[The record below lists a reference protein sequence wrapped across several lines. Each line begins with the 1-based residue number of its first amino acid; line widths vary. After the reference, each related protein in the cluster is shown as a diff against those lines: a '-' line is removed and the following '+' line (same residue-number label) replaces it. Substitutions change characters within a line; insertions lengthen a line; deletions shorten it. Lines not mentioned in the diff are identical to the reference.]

1 MHYNVERRKRTF
13 YLSLVTS
20 LSQIYC
26 GHARLGGKLLSS
38 LNGKKFNKILG
49 DEVMKKMT
57 KAMLM
62 TALILGSVQ
71 WGGTPVHASELDTFT
86 LDEYVVTATRTPV
99 ELFNANA
106 NISVVTKEQIENR
119 HYQNVK
125 EALEDVPGVQIREYG
140 MPGYVT
146 SNKVV
151 INGSP
156 KVLLMVDGIRMNQ
169 GAESNLYELLSDMEN
184 IERIEVLHG
193 SASSLYGADAQGGVI
208 NVITNKKPHNKT
220 KFFIEGG
227 DFSKTRMGLSTQGSE
242 NGWSYRIAG
251 TKSKIGDAEDGRGEE
266 LKQSDDAKT
275 FNAMVSKQLGENGDK
290 GDITVSYDKY
300 KTDFAYEIM
309 HAYDYNYDEDGKF
322 AGQSLS
328 SKNGEMNYGSY
339 ETESYRMIFN
349 YNFDDTLTNRFT
361 LSRNERLLN
370 NPDAGVNNITS
381 VGVTDQLTKQ
391 FGGNNTFTIGFDHQ
405 TDKFQEGYGYDW
417 YSGADMNGTKL
428 KNTGIYVQDIHNFT
442 DKLNLTLGARYDDN
456 NLFDSEFT
464 GNGKVGY
471 KFTEDT
477 NVYVSYGT
485 FFNTPGVY
493 ELFNGKY
500 GNSDLKPE
508 NGKNMELGI
517 NHKIDDTFVVSAHI
531 FKRETDDKVYWE
543 KKLQKY
549 TNLDTTED
557 AKGFDI
563 QLKKKFS
570 DKWDA
575 SVAYTYTKTEGE
587 SNGTKVINNFGYI
600 PKHTI
605 DIGVDYKLNKFNAN
619 LTAKGI
625 IDKPGYSDTPGYE
638 YAKDNF
644 PCDSYWVVDLGMNY
658 KPTENYKFYIKVNNL
673 FDKFYANESN
683 VAWGAAGEWW
693 GMPGRAFFV
702 GMEYSF

>member
-1 MHYNVERRKRTF
+1 
-13 YLSLVTS
+13 
-20 LSQIYC
+20 
-26 GHARLGGKLLSS
+26 
-38 LNGKKFNKILG
+38 
-49 DEVMKKMT
+49 MKKMT

-322 AGQSLS
+322 VGQSLS

>member
-1 MHYNVERRKRTF
+1 
-13 YLSLVTS
+13 
-20 LSQIYC
+20 
-26 GHARLGGKLLSS
+26 
-38 LNGKKFNKILG
+38 
-49 DEVMKKMT
+49 MKKMT

-62 TALILGSVQ
+62 TALICGTMYCGAEPVQ
-71 WGGTPVHASELDTFT
+71 ANELDTFA

-146 SNKVV
+146 SNKVI

-169 GAESNLYELLSDMEN
+169 GAENNLYELLSDMEN

-242 NGWSYRIAG
+242 NGWSYRISG

-300 KTDFAYEIM
+300 KTDFGYEIM
-309 HAYDYNYDEDGKF
+309 YDMFNP
-322 AGQSLS
+322 
-328 SKNGEMNYGSY
+328 SKNGTMACGNY
-339 ETESYRMIFN
+339 ETESYRMLFN
-349 YNFDDTLTNRFT
+349 YIFDDTLTNRFT

-370 NPDAGVNNITS
+370 NPGVSVNNITS
-381 VGVTDQLTKQ
+381 IGITDQITKQ
-391 FGGNNTFTIGFDHQ
+391 IGDSNTFTIGFDHQ
-405 TDKFQEGYGYDW
+405 TDKFQDGYAWDTNN
-417 YSGADMNGTKL
+417 ANGTKL
-428 KNTGIYVQDIHNFT
+428 RNTGFYVQDIHNFT

-464 GNGKVGY
+464 GNGKIGY

-485 FFNTPGVY
+485 FFNAPGVY
-493 ELFNGKY
+493 ELFNKTY
-500 GNSDLKPE
+500 GDPNLKPE
-508 NGKNMELGI
+508 TGKNLELGI
-517 NHKIDDTFVVSAHI
+517 NHKFDDTFIVSSHI
-531 FKRETDDKVYWE
+531 FKRETDDKIVGSGPENGY
-543 KKLQKY
+543 KY
-549 TNLDTTED
+549 INLDTTED

-563 QLKKKFS
+563 QLKKKLS
-570 DKWDA
+570 DKWDVSA
-575 SVAYTYTKTEGE
+575 AYTYTKTEGY
-587 SNGTKVINNFGYI
+587 SNGNKVVNNNGYI

-605 DIGVDYKLNKFNAN
+605 DIGIDYKLNKFNAN
-619 LTAKGI
+619 LTAKGT
-625 IDKPGYSDTPGYE
+625 IDKPGYESV
-638 YAKDNF
+638 KNNF

-658 KPTENYKFYIKVNNL
+658 KPTENYKFYLKVNNL
-673 FDKFYANESN
+673 FDKFYANESAVN
-683 VAWGAAGEWW
+683 WGFPEGWW

>member
-1 MHYNVERRKRTF
+1 
-13 YLSLVTS
+13 
-20 LSQIYC
+20 
-26 GHARLGGKLLSS
+26 
-38 LNGKKFNKILG
+38 
-49 DEVMKKMT
+49 MKKMT

-62 TALILGSVQ
+62 AALIC
-71 WGGTPVHASELDTFT
+71 GTMYCGAEPVHANELDTFA

-106 NISVVTKEQIENR
+106 NISVITKEQIENR

-125 EALEDVPGVQIREYG
+125 EALEDAPGVQIREYG

-220 KFFIEGG
+220 KAFIEGG
-227 DFSKTRMGLSTQGSE
+227 SFDKLRMGLSTQGSE

-251 TKSKIGDAEDGRGEE
+251 TKSKIGDAKDGRGEE

-275 FNAMVSKQLGENGDK
+275 FNAMISKQLGENGDK

-300 KTDFAYEIM
+300 KTDFGYETM
-309 HAYDYNYDEDGKF
+309 YSWDPA
-322 AGQSLS
+322 Q
-328 SKNGEMNYGSY
+328 NGTMARGDY

-349 YNFDDTLTNRFT
+349 YNFDDTLSNRFT
-361 LSRNERLLN
+361 VSRNERILN
-370 NPDAGVNNITS
+370 NPGVSVNNIVS
-381 VGVTDQLTKQ
+381 VGITDQLTKY
-391 FGGNNTFTIGFDHQ
+391 FGENNTFTIGFDHQ
-405 TDKFQEGYGYDW
+405 TDKFQEGYGSDW
-417 YSGADMNGTKL
+417 NSGADMNGTKL
-428 KNTGIYVQDIHNFT
+428 ENTGFYVQDINNFT

-464 GNGKVGY
+464 GNGKIGY
-471 KFTEDT
+471 KFNNDT
-477 NVYVSYGT
+477 NIYVSYGT

-493 ELFNGKY
+493 ELFNEKY
-500 GNSDLKPE
+500 GNTSLKPE

-517 NHKIDDTFVVSAHI
+517 NHKFDDTFVLSSHI
-531 FKRETDDKVYWE
+531 FKRETDDKVVW
-543 KKLQKY
+543 LNNKY

-563 QLKKKFS
+563 QLKKKLS
-570 DKWDA
+570 DKWNVSA
-575 SVAYTYTKTEGE
+575 AYTYTKTEGY
-587 SNGTKVINNFGYI
+587 SNGNKVVNNNGYI

-605 DIGVDYKLNKFNAN
+605 DVAVDYNLKKFNAN
-619 LTAKGI
+619 LTAKGT
-625 IDKPGYSDTPGYE
+625 IDKPGYAYV
-638 YAKDNF
+638 KDNF

-658 KPTENYKFYIKVNNL
+658 KPTENYKFYLKVNNL

-683 VAWGAAGEWW
+683 VAWGAPGEWW